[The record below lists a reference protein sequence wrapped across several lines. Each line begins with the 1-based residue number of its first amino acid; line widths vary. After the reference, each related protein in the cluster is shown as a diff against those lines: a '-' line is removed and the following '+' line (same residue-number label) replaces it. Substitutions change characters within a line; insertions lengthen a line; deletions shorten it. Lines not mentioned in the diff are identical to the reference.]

1 MKKFR
6 KYFITMTAG
15 LVAVFG
21 ISWATDIFAQT
32 QPEAVYHILC
42 DVFFAVG
49 TVLCC
54 IGLLIFSANEGTFE
68 MLAYGMSSFLDLF
81 RAESKKKYATFY
93 DYRES
98 RADRKVPFGF
108 FLVCGVIFLAVSMV
122 FYPLCT

>member
-1 MKKFR
+1 MRKFR

-21 ISWATDIFAQT
+21 ISWAKDIFAQT
-32 QPEAVYHILC
+32 QPETIYHILC

-54 IGLLIFSANEGTFE
+54 FGLLIFSANEGTFE
-68 MLAYGMSSFLDLF
+68 MLVYGLSSFVDLF
-81 RAESKKKYATFY
+81 RTESKKKYATFY

-108 FLVCGVIFLAVSMV
+108 FLVCGLIFIAVSLV
-122 FYPLCT
+122 FYALCS